1 MRQIFKQRIV
11 GAVVLVALGVIFLP
25 FLFTL
30 EPPRPI
36 DTASQIPTPPNI
48 EPVLV
53 AGPERGE
60 GMAPPKPPE
69 EAFLPQHPVVSGESA
84 TPVESG
90 GDTAS
95 PRSEQT
101 SQEAGVQTNREGALN
116 RERILSSN
124 ESATEERPALTGAVL
139 ESWVVQVASVRD
151 QAAANNLRDKLLVA
165 GHKAYVRSALA
176 GGNTTYRVFVGPM
189 SLKERA
195 AADKAAIDAAFGVQ
209 SMVVRFEP

>member
-36 DTASQIPTPPNI
+36 DTASQIPTPPDI

-60 GMAPPKPPE
+60 GMAAPKPPE

-95 PRSEQT
+95 PRSEQN
-101 SQEAGVQTNREGALN
+101 SQEAGVQTNREGTPP
-116 RERILSSN
+116 SN
-124 ESATEERPALTGAVL
+124 ESATEERPALAGTVL

-189 SLKERA
+189 SLRERA